1 VVRRDPT
8 LSLTASPDHWFFM
21 NKNLL
26 WKIVFII
33 GTMLFFLF
41 GIFGIP
47 KSFSG
52 EGLLTALTDHI
63 HLGLDL
69 KGGTHLILQVQV
81 NDAVN
86 VDAQNAM
93 EVLRDQFR
101 SRKIQY
107 ADISQSDPQNN
118 PDHIVIK
125 GVPPESRSDLRTIVQ
140 DRLQEYDVT
149 SGAENTWNL
158 AMKPSNLTDLKSKAV
173 TQAIETIRNRIDALG
188 VSEPT
193 IQEHGLG
200 QYQILVQ
207 LPGVDDPGRVKEI
220 MQNTAMLEIKQV
232 LDGPYTSQQ
241 AALQA
246 KGGVVPIDQLL
257 LQGNTLGARAEGEQ
271 WYFVSRI
278 SAISGKDLRHAAPST
293 DQNGQPNV
301 NFQLTREGGQRF
313 YNFTS
318 AHVKDNLGVV
328 LDNKVREV
336 ASINEPIRDQ
346 VEIHGHMDAQSA
358 KDLAMILN
366 SGALPASIHY
376 LEERTVGPSLG
387 ADSIRSGVR
396 AAIIGMLAVLIF
408 MLVYYRGAG
417 VNADVALIMN
427 LIILL
432 GFLGWAT
439 MAGVNVA
446 LTLPG
451 IAGVILTVGMGV
463 DSNVLIFERIR
474 EELRNGK
481 TPPSAVDQGFSHA
494 WITIVD
500 THVTTI
506 VSAAILFI
514 FGTGP
519 VKGFATTLTF
529 GLLANLFTAVFVSR
543 VIFDWILSRKQRGD
557 ALSI

>member
-1 VVRRDPT
+1 M
-8 LSLTASPDHWFFM
+8 S
-21 NKNLL
+21 KNLTWRL
-26 WKIVFII
+26 AVVVAILLV
-33 GTMLFFLF
+33 FLF

-47 KSFSG
+47 QSFSG
-52 EGLLTALTDHI
+52 QGLLTAMTNRI

-69 KGGTHLILQVQV
+69 RGGTHLILQVQV

-86 VDAQNAM
+86 IDSDNAV
-93 EVLRDQFR
+93 ETLKEQLNK
-101 SRKIQY
+101 RKIAF
-107 ADISQSDPQNN
+107 ADISKPDPQNN
-118 PDHIVIK
+118 PDRVVLK
-125 GVPPESRSDLRTIVQ
+125 GVPPDSRKDLLEIASERLPEYNLGSGADNTWALSMKPQMLSDLK
-140 DRLQEYDVT
+140 
-149 SGAENTWNL
+149 N
-158 AMKPSNLTDLKSKAV
+158 KAV
-173 TQAIETIRNRIDALG
+173 TQAIETIRNRIDSLG

-193 IQEHGLG
+193 IQEHGRG

-207 LPGVDDPGRVKEI
+207 LPGVDDPGRVKDI
-220 MQNTAMLEIKQV
+220 MQSTAMLEIKQV
-232 LDGPYTSQQ
+232 LGGPYPSEQ
-241 AALQA
+241 AALQD
-246 KGGVVPIDQLL
+246 KGGILPPDAILL
-257 LQGNTLGARAEGEQ
+257 PGHAAPGTPGGEQ
-271 WYFVSRI
+271 SWYLVSRV
-278 SAISGKDLRHAAPST
+278 SAVRGKDLRDAQAST

-301 NFQLTREGGQRF
+301 RFTLTGEGGQRF
-313 YNFTS
+313 YSFTS
-318 AHVKDNLGVV
+318 AHVGESLGVV
-328 LDNKVREV
+328 LDNKVQEV
-336 ASINEPIRDQ
+336 ANIKEAIRDTG
-346 VEIHGHMDAQSA
+346 EISGGSMNQQQA
-358 KDLAMILN
+358 KDLSMILR
-366 SGALPASIHY
+366 SGALPAGIKY

-387 ADSIRSGVR
+387 TDSIRHGVN

-417 VNADVALIMN
+417 INADIALILN

-432 GFLGWAT
+432 GFMGYFEA
-439 MAGVNVA
+439 V

-519 VKGFATTLTF
+519 VRGFATTLTF

-543 VIFDWILSRKQRGD
+543 LIFDWILSRKQRGE

>member
-1 VVRRDPT
+1 
-8 LSLTASPDHWFFM
+8 M

-26 WKIVFII
+26 WKVVFIV
-33 GTMLFFLF
+33 GTLLFFLY

-47 KSFSG
+47 KKLTLD
-52 EGLLTALTDHI
+52 GLADAVLDHI

-69 KGGTHLILQVQV
+69 KGGTHLILQVHV
-81 NDAVN
+81 NDAIN
-86 VDAQNAM
+86 VDAANAI
-93 EVLRDQFR
+93 EVLKDQLR
-101 SRKIQY
+101 SHKVQY
-107 ADISQSDPQNN
+107 TDIVQPDPQNN
-118 PDHIVIK
+118 PDHIVLK
-125 GVPPESRSDLRTIVQ
+125 GVSADARSDLRQIVQ
-140 DRLQEYDVT
+140 DRLPEYDLT
-149 SGAENTWNL
+149 SGAENSWAL
-158 AMKPSNLTDLKSKAV
+158 AMKPSNLADLKNRAV
-173 TQAIETIRNRIDALG
+173 TQAIETIRNRIDSLG

-232 LDGPYTSQQ
+232 IGGPYPSQA

-246 KGGVVPIDQLL
+246 NNGLIPADQLL
-257 LQGNTLGARAEGEQ
+257 LPGNTLGGRAEGEQ
-271 WYFVSRI
+271 WFLVSRV
-278 SAISGKDLRHAAPST
+278 SAISGKDLRHADPTT
-293 DQNGQPNV
+293 DQNGQPDV
-301 NFQLTREGGQRF
+301 NFQLTGEGGQRF
-313 YNFTS
+313 FSFTS
-318 AHVKDNLGVV
+318 AHVKDSLGVV
-328 LDNKVREV
+328 LDGKVREV
-336 ASINEPIRDQ
+336 ATIDEPIRDQ
-346 VEIHGHMDAQSA
+346 VQIRGHMDAQAA

-366 SGALPASIHY
+366 SGALPASISY
-376 LEERTVGPSLG
+376 LNEEVVGASLG
-387 ADSIRSGVR
+387 ADSIRAGVR
-396 AAIIGMLAVLIF
+396 AAIIGMVAVLIF
-408 MLVYYRGAG
+408 MLIYYRGAG
-417 VNADVALIMN
+417 VNADVALIFN

-432 GFLGWAT
+432 GFLGWST
-439 MAGVNVA
+439 IAGVNVA

-451 IAGVILTVGMGV
+451 IAGVILTVGMGF

-543 VIFDWILSRKQRGD
+543 VIFDWVLSRKQRGD

>member
-1 VVRRDPT
+1 
-8 LSLTASPDHWFFM
+8 M
-21 NKNLL
+21 NKNFLIKL
-26 WKIVFII
+26 GLIV
-33 GTMLFFLF
+33 GTLLFFLF
-41 GIFGIP
+41 GIFGVP
-47 KSFSG
+47 KGFSRQAM
-52 EGLLTALTDHI
+52 LDAVSDHI

-86 VDAQNAM
+86 VVAQNNI
-93 EVLRDQFR
+93 EVLKDQLR
-101 SRKIQY
+101 TRKIDY
-107 ADISQSDPQNN
+107 SDISQPDQQNN
-118 PDHIVIK
+118 PDHILVK
-125 GVPPESRSDLRTIVQ
+125 GMPPSARGDLLTIVH
-140 DRLQEYDVT
+140 DRLPDYDVT
-149 SGAENTWNL
+149 GGPDNSWNL
-158 AMKPSNLTDLKSKAV
+158 AMRPTSLGELKTKAV
-173 TQAIETIRNRIDALG
+173 TQAIDTIRNRIDALG

-193 IQEHGLG
+193 IEPHGLG

-207 LPGVDDPGRVKEI
+207 LPGIDDSGRVKGLI
-220 MQNTAMLEIKQV
+220 QSTAMLEIKQMT
-232 LDGPYTSQQ
+232 DGPYPSEQ

-246 KGGVVPIDQLL
+246 KGGIVPADSLL
-257 LQGNTLGARAEGEQ
+257 LPGQCANGTEQ
-271 WYFVSRI
+271 TWCYVSRI
-278 SAISGKDLRHAAPST
+278 SAVSGKDLRDASPSN
-293 DQNGQPNV
+293 DQNGQPSV
-301 NFQLTREGGQRF
+301 SFSLTGDGGQRF

-318 AHVKDNLGVV
+318 NHVGDSLAVV
-328 LDNKVREV
+328 LDKKVQEV
-336 ASINEPIRDQ
+336 ANIKEPIRDQ
-346 VEIHGHMDAQSA
+346 GSISGGHMSEQAA
-358 KDLAMILN
+358 KDLSMILR
-366 SGALPASIHY
+366 SGALPASINY
-376 LEERTVGPSLG
+376 LQEETVGPSLG
-387 ADSIRSGVR
+387 ADSIRSGVM
-396 AAIIGMLAVLIF
+396 ATIIGMAAVLIF

-417 VNADVALIMN
+417 INADLALIMN

-432 GFLGWAT
+432 GFLGWST
-439 MAGVNVA
+439 VAGVNVA

-474 EELRNGK
+474 EEVRNGK

-543 VIFDWILSRKQRGD
+543 FIFDWVLSRKQRGEG
-557 ALSI
+557 LSI

>member
-1 VVRRDPT
+1 
-8 LSLTASPDHWFFM
+8 M

-26 WKIVFII
+26 WKLLFIV

-41 GIFGIP
+41 GIFGVP

-86 VDAQNAM
+86 VDAQNAI
-93 EVLRDQFR
+93 EILKDQFR
-101 SRKIQY
+101 SHKINY
-107 ADISQSDPQNN
+107 TEISQPDPQNN
-118 PDHIVIK
+118 PDRLVIK
-125 GVPPESRSDLRTIVQ
+125 GVPPEARSDLRSIVQ
-140 DRLQEYDVT
+140 ERLPEYDVT
-149 SGAENTWNL
+149 TGANDTWNL
-158 AMKPSNLTDLKSKAV
+158 AMKPSNLSELKNRAV
-173 TQAIETIRNRIDALG
+173 TQAIETIRNRVDALG

-207 LPGVDDPGRVKEI
+207 LPGVDDPVRVKDLI
-220 MQNTAMLEIKQV
+220 QNTAMLEIKQV
-232 LDGPYTSQQ
+232 ISGPYPSQA

-246 KGGVVPIDQLL
+246 NNGIIPADQLL
-257 LQGNTLGARAEGEQ
+257 LPGNTLGGRAEGEQ
-271 WYFVSRI
+271 WFLVSRV
-278 SAISGKDLRHAAPST
+278 SAISGKDLKRADPST
-293 DQNGQPNV
+293 DQNGQPDV
-301 NFQLTREGGQRF
+301 NFQLTRDGGQRF
-313 YNFTS
+313 FNFTS
-318 AHVKDNLGVV
+318 AHVKDSLGVV
-328 LDNKVREV
+328 LDGKVREV

-346 VEIHGHMDAQSA
+346 VQISGHMDAQAA
-358 KDLAMILN
+358 KDLSMILN

-396 AAIIGMLAVLIF
+396 AAVIGMLAVLVF
-408 MLVYYRGAG
+408 MLIYYRGAG
-417 VNADVALIMN
+417 VNADIALIMN

-432 GFLGWAT
+432 GFLGWST
-439 MAGVNVA
+439 IAGVNVA

-474 EELRNGK
+474 EELKNGK

-543 VIFDWILSRKQRGD
+543 VIFDWVLSRKQRGE

>member
-1 VVRRDPT
+1 
-8 LSLTASPDHWFFM
+8 M
-21 NKNLL
+21 NKNFLL
-26 WKIVFII
+26 KLGLIVAIV
-33 GTMLFFLF
+33 LFFLF

-47 KSFSG
+47 KSLSG
-52 EGLLTALTDHI
+52 QGLLAAISDHI

-69 KGGTHLILQVQV
+69 SGGTHLILQVQV

-86 VDAQNAM
+86 VVAQNAI
-93 EVLRDQFR
+93 EVLKDQLR
-101 SRKIQY
+101 KRKIDF
-107 ADISQSDPQNN
+107 ADITQTDPQNN
-118 PDHIVIK
+118 PDHVLLK
-125 GVPPESRSDLRTIVQ
+125 GVPASARGDLLNIVQ
-140 DRLQEYDVT
+140 ERLPEYDIA
-149 SGAENTWNL
+149 SGPNDTWNL
-158 AMKPSNLTDLKSKAV
+158 AMKPSNLSDLKSKAV
-173 TQAIETIRNRIDALG
+173 DQAIQTIRNRIDALG

-193 IQEHGLG
+193 IEEHGLG

-207 LPGVDDPGRVKEI
+207 LPGIDDFGRVKDI
-220 MQNTAMLEIKQV
+220 MQSTAMLEIKQMT
-232 LDGPYTSQQ
+232 DGPYPSEQ

-246 KGGVVPIDQLL
+246 KGGVMPADAILLPGQCANGPDQ
-257 LQGNTLGARAEGEQ
+257 T
-271 WYFVSRI
+271 WCFVSRV
-278 SAISGKDLRHAAPST
+278 SAVSGKDLRDAQAST
-293 DQNGQPNV
+293 DQNGQPSV
-301 NFQLTREGGQRF
+301 TFSLTGEGGQRF
-313 YNFTS
+313 YAFTS
-318 AHVKDNLGVV
+318 AHVGDNLAVV
-328 LDNKVREV
+328 LDNKVQEV
-336 ASINEPIRDQ
+336 ASIKEAIRDQ
-346 VEIHGHMDAQSA
+346 GSISGGHMTEGQA
-358 KDLAMILN
+358 KDLSMILR
-366 SGALPASIHY
+366 SGALPASIKY
-376 LEERTVGPSLG
+376 LQEETVGPSLG
-387 ADSIRSGVR
+387 ADSIRAGVR
-396 AAIIGMLAVLIF
+396 AAVIGMVAVLIF

-417 VNADVALIMN
+417 INADVALIMN

-432 GFLGWAT
+432 GFLGWST
-439 MAGVNVA
+439 IAGVNVA

-506 VSAAILFI
+506 VSALILFI

-543 VIFDWILSRKQRGD
+543 FIFDWVLSRKQRGE

>member
-1 VVRRDPT
+1 
-8 LSLTASPDHWFFM
+8 M

-26 WKIVFII
+26 WRLVFII
-33 GTMLFFLF
+33 GTLLFFLF

-47 KSFSG
+47 KGLSRDA
-52 EGLLTALTDHI
+52 LLTALTDHI

-86 VDAQNAM
+86 VDAQNAI
-93 EVLRDQFR
+93 ELLKEQLRNH
-101 SRKIQY
+101 KIDY
-107 ADISQSDPQNN
+107 TDISQHDPQNN
-118 PDHIVIK
+118 PDHIAIK
-125 GVPPESRSDLRTIVQ
+125 GVAPGARSDLRNIVQ
-140 DRLQEYDVT
+140 ERLPEYDIA
-149 SGAENTWNL
+149 SGASDTWNL
-158 AMKPSNLTDLKSKAV
+158 SMKPSNLTDLKSRAV

-207 LPGVDDPGRVKEI
+207 LPGVDDPERVKEI

-232 LDGPYTSQQ
+232 TGGPYPSQA

-246 KGGVVPIDQLL
+246 NNGIIPADQLL
-257 LQGNTLGARAEGEQ
+257 VQGNTLGGRAEGEQ
-271 WYFVSRI
+271 WYLVSRV
-278 SAISGKDLRHAAPST
+278 SAISGKDLRHADPST
-293 DQNGQPNV
+293 DQNSQPDV

-313 YNFTS
+313 FNFTS
-318 AHVKDNLGVV
+318 AHVKDSLGVV
-328 LDNKVREV
+328 LDGKVREV
-336 ASINEPIRDQ
+336 ATIDEPIRDQ
-346 VEIHGHMDAQSA
+346 VQIRGHMDSQAA

-387 ADSIRSGVR
+387 ADSIRSGVT
-396 AAIIGMLAVLIF
+396 AAVVGMLAVLVF
-408 MLVYYRGAG
+408 MLIYYRGAG

-432 GFLGWAT
+432 GFLGWST
-439 MAGVNVA
+439 IAGVNVA

-543 VIFDWILSRKQRGD
+543 VIFDWVLSRKERGD

>member
-1 VVRRDPT
+1 
-8 LSLTASPDHWFFM
+8 M

-26 WKIVFII
+26 WKLLFIV

-47 KSFSG
+47 KGFSG
-52 EGLLTALTDHI
+52 DALLAALTDHI

-81 NDAVN
+81 NEAVN

-93 EVLRDQFR
+93 ELLKDQLR
-101 SRKIQY
+101 SHKIDY
-107 ADISQSDPQNN
+107 TDISQSDPQNN
-118 PDHIVIK
+118 PDRLVLK
-125 GVPPESRSDLRTIVQ
+125 GVPPAARSDLRSIVLE
-140 DRLQEYDVT
+140 RLPEYDIT
-149 SGAENTWNL
+149 PGASDTWNM
-158 AMKPSNLTDLKSKAV
+158 AMKPSNLSDLKTRAV
-173 TQAIETIRNRIDALG
+173 QQAIETIRNRVDALG

-207 LPGVDDPGRVKEI
+207 LPGVDDMTRVQEI

-232 LDGPYTSQQ
+232 MSGPYSSQA

-246 KGGVVPIDQLL
+246 NNGVIPPDQLL
-257 LQGNTLGARAEGEQ
+257 LPGNTLGGRAEGEQ
-271 WYFVSRI
+271 WFLVSRV
-278 SAISGKDLRHAAPST
+278 SAINGKDLKRADPST
-293 DQNGQPNV
+293 DQNGQPDV
-301 NFQLTREGGQRF
+301 NFQLTRDGGQRF
-313 YNFTS
+313 FNFTS
-318 AHVKDNLGVV
+318 AHVKESLGVV

-346 VEIHGHMDAQSA
+346 VQISGHMDAQAA

-396 AAIIGMLAVLIF
+396 AAVIGMLAVLVF
-408 MLVYYRGAG
+408 MLIYYRGAG

-432 GFLGWAT
+432 GFLGWST
-439 MAGVNVA
+439 IAGVNVA

-543 VIFDWILSRKQRGD
+543 VIFDWVLTRKQRGE

>member
-1 VVRRDPT
+1 
-8 LSLTASPDHWFFM
+8 M

-26 WKIVFII
+26 WKLLFIV

-47 KSFSG
+47 KGFSG
-52 EGLLTALTDHI
+52 DALLTALTDHI

-81 NDAVN
+81 NEAVSI
-86 VDAQNAM
+86 DAQNAI
-93 EVLRDQFR
+93 EVLKEQLR
-101 SRKIQY
+101 SHKIDY
-107 ADISQSDPQNN
+107 TDISQPDPTNN
-118 PDHIVIK
+118 PDHLVLK
-125 GVPPESRSDLRTIVQ
+125 GVPPAARSDLRSIVLE
-140 DRLQEYDVT
+140 RLSDYDIT
-149 SGAENTWNL
+149 PGASDSWNM
-158 AMKPSNLTDLKSKAV
+158 AMKPSNLSELKSRAV
-173 TQAIETIRNRIDALG
+173 QQAIETIRNRVDALG

-207 LPGVDDPGRVKEI
+207 LPGVDDMTRVQEI

-232 LDGPYTSQQ
+232 MSGPYSSQA

-246 KGGVVPIDQLL
+246 NNGVIPADQLL
-257 LQGNTLGARAEGEQ
+257 LPGNTLGGRTEGEQ
-271 WYFVSRI
+271 WFLVSRV
-278 SAISGKDLRHAAPST
+278 SAINGKDLKRADPST
-293 DQNGQPNV
+293 DQNGQPDV
-301 NFQLTREGGQRF
+301 NFQLTRDGGQRF
-313 YNFTS
+313 FNFTS
-318 AHVKDNLGVV
+318 AHVKDSLGVV

-346 VEIHGHMDAQSA
+346 VQISGHMDPQAA

-396 AAIIGMLAVLIF
+396 AAVIGMLAVLVF
-408 MLVYYRGAG
+408 MLIYYRGAG

-432 GFLGWAT
+432 GFLGWST
-439 MAGVNVA
+439 IAGVNVA

-543 VIFDWILSRKQRGD
+543 VIFDWVLTRKQRGE

>member
-1 VVRRDPT
+1 
-8 LSLTASPDHWFFM
+8 M

-26 WKIVFII
+26 WKLLFIL

-41 GIFGIP
+41 GIIGIP
-47 KSFSG
+47 KGLSG
-52 EGLLTALTDHI
+52 EALLTALTDHI

-69 KGGTHLILQVQV
+69 KGGTHLILQVHV
-81 NDAVN
+81 NDAIN
-86 VDAQNAM
+86 IDAQNAI
-93 EVLRDQFR
+93 EILKQQLK
-101 SRKIQY
+101 SRKIDY
-107 ADISQSDPQNN
+107 ADIAQSDPQNN
-118 PDHIVIK
+118 PDHIVLK
-125 GVPPESRSDLRTIVQ
+125 GVQPGARGDLLNIVQ
-140 DRLQEYDVT
+140 ERLPEYDLT
-149 SGAENTWNL
+149 GAPDNTWTM
-158 AMKPSNLTDLKSKAV
+158 AMKPSILSDLRSKAV
-173 TQAIETIRNRIDALG
+173 TQAIDTIRNRIDALG

-207 LPGVDDPGRVKEI
+207 LPGIDDPGRVKDI
-220 MQNTAMLEIKQV
+220 MQSTAMLEIKQQMG
-232 LDGPYTSQQ
+232 GPYPSEQ
-241 AALQA
+241 AALQD
-246 KGGVVPIDQLL
+246 KGGVLPADAILL
-257 LQGNTLGARAEGEQ
+257 PGHSMPGAEASGEGQ
-271 WYFVSRI
+271 AYYLVSRV
-278 SAISGKDLRHAAPST
+278 SAVSGKDLRDAQASR
-293 DQNGQPNV
+293 DQNGQPSV
-301 NFQLTREGGQRF
+301 SFTLSGEGGQRF

-318 AHVKDNLGVV
+318 NHVGDSLAVV
-328 LDNKVREV
+328 LDNKVQEV
-336 ASINEPIRDQ
+336 ANIKEPIRDRG
-346 VEIHGHMDAQSA
+346 EISGGRMSEQQS
-358 KDLAMILN
+358 KDLSMILR
-366 SGALPASIHY
+366 SGALPASISY

-396 AAIIGMLAVLIF
+396 AAVIGMVAVLVF
-408 MLVYYRGAG
+408 MLIYYRGAG
-417 VNADVALIMN
+417 VNADIALIMN

-432 GFLGWAT
+432 GFLGWST
-439 MAGVNVA
+439 IAGVNVA

-543 VIFDWILSRKQRGD
+543 VIFDWVLTRKQRGD

>member
-1 VVRRDPT
+1 
-8 LSLTASPDHWFFM
+8 M
-21 NKNLL
+21 NKNLT
-26 WKIVFII
+26 WKLALIVGI
-33 GTMLFFLF
+33 LLAFLL

-47 KSFSG
+47 KSFSKQ
-52 EGLLTALTDHI
+52 GLLASMTDRI

-69 KGGTHLILQVQV
+69 RGGTHLILQVQV

-86 VDAQNAM
+86 VDSDNAL
-93 EVLRDQFR
+93 ETLKEQLRTK
-101 SRKIQY
+101 KINY
-107 ADISQSDPQNN
+107 AEITKPDPKSN
-118 PDHIVIK
+118 PDRIVLK
-125 GVPPESRSDLRTIVQ
+125 GVPPESRSDLLTIVQ
-140 DRLQEYDVT
+140 ERLPEYEAT
-149 SGAENTWNL
+149 PGPENTWVVS
-158 AMKPSNLTDLKSKAV
+158 MKPQMLADLKNKAV
-173 TQAIETIRNRIDALG
+173 TQAIETIRNRIDQLG
-188 VSEPT
+188 VSEPV

-207 LPGVDDPGRVKEI
+207 LPGIDDPARVKDI
-220 MQNTAMLEIKQV
+220 MQSTAMLEIKQV
-232 LDGPYTSQQ
+232 LGGPYPSEQ
-241 AALQA
+241 AALQD
-246 KGGVVPIDQLL
+246 KGGVLPPDAILL
-257 LQGNTLGARAEGEQ
+257 PGHAAPGAETEGQ
-271 WYFVSRI
+271 AWYLVSRV
-278 SAISGKDLRHAAPST
+278 SAVSGKDLRDAQPSR
-293 DQNGQPNV
+293 DQNGQPSV
-301 NFQLTREGGQRF
+301 SFTLTGEGGQRF

-318 AHVKDNLGVV
+318 AHINDSLGVV
-328 LDNKVREV
+328 LDNKVQEV
-336 ASINEPIRDQ
+336 ANIKDSIRDRG
-346 VEIHGHMDAQSA
+346 EISGGRMNEQQT
-358 KDLAMILN
+358 KDLSMILR
-366 SGALPASIHY
+366 SGALPAGVKY

-387 ADSIRSGVR
+387 ADSIRAGVR
-396 AAIIGMLAVLIF
+396 AAVIGMVAVLVF
-408 MLVYYRGAG
+408 MLLYYRGAG
-417 VNADVALIMN
+417 INADVALILN

-432 GFLGWAT
+432 GFMGYFGA
-439 MAGVNVA
+439 V

-519 VKGFATTLTF
+519 VRGFATTLTF

-543 VIFDWILSRKQRGD
+543 VIFDWILTRKQRGE